1 MLWKKVF
8 RVIEA
13 YLIRNGIANTM
24 WCLSQRRD
32 EKPYSGRHDA
42 HLGEIFHALA
52 RQKEC
57 QILEGHLMLIMFM
70 CVLRFPQSMR
80 LLL

>member
-24 WCLSQRRD
+24 WYVVSTVGFEIEEVRQYIRD
-32 EKPYSGRHDA
+32 REEADGT
-42 HLGEIFHALA
+42 GEQF
-52 RQKEC
+52 
-57 QILEGHLMLIMFM
+57 
-70 CVLRFPQSMR
+70 
-80 LLL
+80 